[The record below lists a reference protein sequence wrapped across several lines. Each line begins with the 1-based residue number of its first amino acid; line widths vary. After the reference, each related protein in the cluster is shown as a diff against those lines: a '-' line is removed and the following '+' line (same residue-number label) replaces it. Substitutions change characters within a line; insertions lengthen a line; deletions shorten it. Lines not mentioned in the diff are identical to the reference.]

1 MAWQYKNSSTKRD
14 LEINLSW
21 GRSASHRYT
30 LLSTIQGQWKVQ
42 KFEGTQQSTDCSHRL
57 SFTLGG
63 GGNCLLIVP
72 PKPVKEAI
80 RYPTP
85 MAYTSGFNFAPK
97 HHFVIPLGTSYFQY
111 ISKSVNFEMSFWY
124 VIFFQK
130 TNKKM

>member
-1 MAWQYKNSSTKRD
+1 MSKNLYNFVSLPNIKLDNPYYHTVQTRSDSILIMFITLLWQYKNSSTKRD

-63 GGNCLLIVP
+63 VGGGGGATACL
-72 PKPVKEAI
+72 
-80 RYPTP
+80 
-85 MAYTSGFNFAPK
+85 
-97 HHFVIPLGTSYFQY
+97 
-111 ISKSVNFEMSFWY
+111 
-124 VIFFQK
+124 
-130 TNKKM
+130 